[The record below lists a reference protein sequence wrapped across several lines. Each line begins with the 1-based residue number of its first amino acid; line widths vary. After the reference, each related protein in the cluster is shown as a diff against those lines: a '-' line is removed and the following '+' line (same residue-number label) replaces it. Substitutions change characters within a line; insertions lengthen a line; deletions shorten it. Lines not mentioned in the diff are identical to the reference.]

1 MLIVLVMGKV
11 LLDSSKMLV
20 LGNVFELV
28 GDKSNL
34 MVWYR
39 RVRTI
44 FLWYAPLQTSRGH
57 VSGRC
62 CW

>member
-28 GDKSNL
+28 GDKRCL
-34 MVWYR
+34 MV
-39 RVRTI
+39 
-44 FLWYAPLQTSRGH
+44 G
-57 VSGRC
+57 GG
-62 CW
+62 